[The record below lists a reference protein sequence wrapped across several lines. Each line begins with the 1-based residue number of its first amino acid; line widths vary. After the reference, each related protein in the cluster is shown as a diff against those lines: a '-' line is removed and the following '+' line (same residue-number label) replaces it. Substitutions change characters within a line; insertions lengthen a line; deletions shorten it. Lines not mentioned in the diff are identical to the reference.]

1 MPKKKN
7 LVLLMAAAGLVFAS
21 TASAQEE
28 ERVYW
33 PPRVDGELVIELQN
47 DNTFDSDD
55 KDAEINN
62 LTTTTELGLNLFFAK
77 PFFLN
82 THFTLE
88 QTGDP
93 DPRDDCWLCEHGVFV
108 ENLSLNW
115 EEDRWSL
122 IGGKFGPN
130 FAIAWD
136 AAPGIYGTDIGED
149 DIELAER
156 IGFGGGAT
164 VIQDEVLGAHTLS
177 GSAFFV
183 DTSGL
188 SESFGTNRGR
198 TRLGDGGPSNTESL
212 ESFAVALDGEEIQA
226 LPGFRYHIGGV
237 RQAVDR
243 VNDEDGNPLPGDEID
258 DEYRFAAA
266 GEWEIEIDEDLSI
279 TPLLE
284 YVRFWN
290 AEGTQDEDRDYVTA
304 AGLVAYGPW
313 NMAVSYTGKF
323 VDNPDGTDR
332 TDYSFQVSGGYAFD
346 FGVSFDI
353 GYKFDQAED
362 VDSHLIG
369 ALLVYELGFGI

>member
-7 LVLLMAAAGLVFAS
+7 LVLLVAAAGLVFAS
-21 TASAQEE
+21 TVSAQEE
-28 ERVYW
+28 GGVYW
-33 PPRVDGELVIELQN
+33 PPRVEGELVIELQN

-55 KDAEINN
+55 KDTEINN
-62 LTTTTELGLNLFFAK
+62 LTTTTELGLNIYFAK

-93 DPRDDCWLCEHGVFV
+93 DPGDDCWLCEHGVFV

-164 VIQDEVLGAHTLS
+164 VIQDEVLGSHTLS
-177 GSAFFV
+177 GSVFFT

-226 LPGFRYHIGGV
+226 LPGFRYHIGGA

-243 VNDEDGNPLPGDEID
+243 VNDEDGNPLTGDEID

-266 GEWEIEIDEDLSI
+266 GEWEIEIDEDLSV

-346 FGVSFDI
+346 FGVTFDV